1 MTNVCFLCNFIFLI
15 SCLIA
20 KEYLSLIILMT
31 EPIKTV
37 TETYKDVLVEFLKHQ
52 KKVRPIQLLD
62 QLLQLLNKKLFNS
75 AELEHIKTSF
85 LKMIMIL
92 ETNCIMKSQET
103 DFMKK
108 YLFLFLENSHVYTE
122 PVHLNPQVYMKKEK
136 ASNNVLSEIE
146 HKGEKGGLTEK
157 GTISFNL
164 GITSVMGPLAGN
176 ELASSDA
183 KNSEK
188 SVKPTEEASDAA
200 LLKIVIPETPKEL
213 LGTVLPN
220 QPTLEKNKRHLTG
233 TEKHP
238 IDLLGNMQA
247 EGKSIKQK
255 CQVTVSK
262 TSDTPNIKKISE
274 STTSNTDNGIKD
286 SKDGL
291 ESNLEILIS
300 ENNDESGFKPQD
312 LKFLEELKSIQQ
324 GDKMKEEDFQF
335 KIAQTISLLAAGY
348 FQEKSKLEKKLDL
361 TVSEL
366 NDLKINH
373 DELKTNHEVL
383 GSNYIHT
390 VDKLEDLMNK
400 HNLTVEELQIALG
413 ENQKLTREL
422 KQVREELK
430 STTISHEIMIGSVRY
445 DIMKVKNYLEKGWL
459 KETIAHIFGKMEK
472 LGYRD
477 DRFWAIKMQVPQ
489 VVKAMDKLYDIR
501 PDFHSVIHGD
511 SGGKQYL
518 ISEFIASIKAHL
530 LMKLESNLEFKDR
543 DEDSDI
549 HTKYL
554 AALKDIDDSVV
565 SINKLCLFITN
576 NDAYYEIK
584 DNKDK
589 YKV

>member
-1 MTNVCFLCNFIFLI
+1 
-15 SCLIA
+15 
-20 KEYLSLIILMT
+20 MT

-37 TETYKDVLVEFLKHQ
+37 TETYKVVLVEFLKSQ
-52 KKVRPIQLLD
+52 NKFGSIQLCD
-62 QLLQLLNKKLFNS
+62 QLLQLLDKKLFNP
-75 AELEHIKTSF
+75 AELEEIKTLFLKLIMSLEKHCMISSQEADFIKKHLFSF
-85 LKMIMIL
+85 L
-92 ETNCIMKSQET
+92 
-103 DFMKK
+103 D
-108 YLFLFLENSHVYTE
+108 YHVYTE

-136 ASNNVLSEIE
+136 ASNNVISEIE
-146 HKGEKGGLTEK
+146 PKGEKGGLTEK
-157 GTISFNL
+157 GTISFIL
-164 GITSVMGPLAGN
+164 GITSETGPLAGN
-176 ELASSDA
+176 ELASSQA
-183 KNSEK
+183 NNPEK
-188 SVKPTEEASDAA
+188 SVKSTEEASDAA

-220 QPTLEKNKRHLTG
+220 QPTLERNKRHLTG

-300 ENNDESGFKPQD
+300 ENNEESRFKPQD
-312 LKFLEELKSIQQ
+312 LKFLEELKSIQPN
-324 GDKMKEEDFQF
+324 DKIKEEDFQF

-366 NDLKINH
+366 NELKI
-373 DELKTNHEVL
+373 NHEVL
-383 GSNYIHT
+383 GSQYINT
-390 VDKLEDLMNK
+390 VVKLEDLMTK

-413 ENQKLTREL
+413 ENQKLTEEL

-430 STTISHEIMIGSVRY
+430 STTLSHEIIIGSVRY
-445 DIMKVKNYLEKGWL
+445 DIMKVKNYVEKGWL
-459 KETIAHIFGKMEK
+459 RETIAHIFGKMEK
-472 LGYRD
+472 LGYYSH

-489 VVKAMDKLYDIR
+489 VVKAMDKLYDIT
-501 PDFHSVIHGD
+501 PDFHSVIHQD
-511 SGGKQYL
+511 FGGNQYL
-518 ISEFIASIKAHL
+518 ISDFLASIKAHL
-530 LMKLESNLEFKDR
+530 LIKLESNLEFKDR
-543 DEDSDI
+543 YKDPDI
-549 HTKYL
+549 LKKYL

-565 SINKLCLFITN
+565 SINKLCLFLTN